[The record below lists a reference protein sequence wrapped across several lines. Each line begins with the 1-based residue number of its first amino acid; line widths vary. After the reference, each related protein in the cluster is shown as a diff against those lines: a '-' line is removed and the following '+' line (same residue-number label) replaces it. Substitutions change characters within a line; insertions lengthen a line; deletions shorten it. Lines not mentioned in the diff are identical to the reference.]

1 MKLMILGGTGML
13 GHKLYQS
20 TRHDAWVTIR
30 GEAYSVARFG
40 FYCADRVLGGISAD
54 DLDSVRQAIDFVRP
68 DVVVNCIGV
77 IKQHP
82 SAQDPAACIA
92 INALLPHRL
101 ATLCAKRNA
110 RLIHISTDCVF
121 DGRRGGYTE
130 ADLTNAEDLYGRTK
144 ALGETS
150 APNAITLRTSI
161 IGRELTSGYGL
172 VDWFLAHANQPLTGY
187 AEARFSGF
195 TTDELAKIIDLVIDR
210 PDLQGL
216 YQVAANPID
225 KHRLLG
231 LLRDAYGFDTQIT
244 PRSEPRIDR
253 ALDGGKFHHA
263 TGYVPPS
270 WPDMI
275 RAMVAD
281 PTPYSSWRQNP

>member
-30 GEAYSVARFG
+30 GEAYSVAPFG

-82 SAQDPAACIA
+82 AANDPGACVA

-121 DGRRGGYTE
+121 SGKRERNTE
-130 ADLTNAEDLYGRTK
+130 ADLTDAEDLYGRTK
-144 ALGETS
+144 ALGETI

-161 IGRELTSGYGL
+161 IGRELTTGYGL
-172 VDWFLAHANQPLTGY
+172 VDWFLANADQPLTGY

-195 TTDELAKIIDLVIDR
+195 TTGEFAKIVDLVVDR

-216 YQVAANPID
+216 YQVASDPID
-225 KHRLLG
+225 KHHLLT
-231 LLRDAYGFDTQIT
+231 LLRNAYGLNTTIT
-244 PRSEPRIDR
+244 PKGEPRIDR
-253 ALDGGKFHHA
+253 ALDGTKFCEA
-263 TGYVPPS
+263 TGYTAPS
-270 WPDMI
+270 WTDMI

-281 PTPYSSWRQNP
+281 PTPYFSWRQNP